1 MALLP
6 QTLRDRLKPI
16 GLEIQDQYFTLD
28 QATREVVVTRH
39 FISATYGGNMKETF
53 PRPAPEFLNAH
64 GMNDWMFLPT
74 EYEPEAPLLAGAPGL
89 WLCLRPDH
97 DIQQIKRVFVKA
109 VPEEGPRVTVY
120 QYMGMNQASARR
132 ANKSASIVGTL
143 NNCQRPLTFGLDAIA
158 SSGSRRC
165 RAQGL
170 YERS

>member
-120 QYMGMNQASARR
+120 QYMGMYKITPATPVYLSAGEY
-132 ANKSASIVGTL
+132 AAQSAKVRKELS
-143 NNCQRPLTFGLDAIA
+143 
-158 SSGSRRC
+158 
-165 RAQGL
+165 
-170 YERS
+170 